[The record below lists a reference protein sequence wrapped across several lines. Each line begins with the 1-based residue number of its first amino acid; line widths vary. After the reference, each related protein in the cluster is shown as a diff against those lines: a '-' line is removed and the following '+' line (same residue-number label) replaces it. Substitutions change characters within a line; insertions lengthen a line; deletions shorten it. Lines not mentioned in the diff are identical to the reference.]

1 MSDIERVG
9 VKGDLGVEANKL
21 PGLGDDQRIDLE
33 QAHVLGDEGR
43 IELAHQILRL
53 LGEIV
58 VQAERL
64 RDSPPVM
71 RHDAGRRIDRE
82 GQNLLGG
89 WLRATSSMS
98 MPPSVDTWPARASF
112 PVDQSGEIEL
122 ALDGRAFLD
131 IEPVDLLAVRK
142 AGLVGHESSRA
153 GARLPSSRRP
163 TSP

>member
-1 MSDIERVG
+1 MFRRLDLLLVLLGEVAQRHDVGMTIERVG

-64 RDSPPVM
+64 RP
-71 RHDAGRRIDRE
+71 
-82 GQNLLGG
+82 
-89 WLRATSSMS
+89 
-98 MPPSVDTWPARASF
+98 
-112 PVDQSGEIEL
+112 
-122 ALDGRAFLD
+122 
-131 IEPVDLLAVRK
+131 
-142 AGLVGHESSRA
+142 
-153 GARLPSSRRP
+153 RP
-163 TSP
+163 